1 MTAEKQPGSVG
12 AVAYRVEHVAFS
24 YGPCRGPARAATDG
38 WALRGLTCDVREGEI
53 LGIIGPNG
61 SGKSTL
67 LKLLGSIMPPQEG
80 TIRMHDRSLSSFSRQ
95 ELARI
100 VAYVPQQS
108 SVVFPFT
115 LAEFV
120 LMGRF
125 PHRQSASGVL
135 GWFGWETAEDL
146 RVAEQAMGAMEIL
159 HLTDRMIS
167 DVSGG
172 ERQRAFIAR
181 ALAQAPRVLLL
192 DEPTVFLD
200 LRHQVDICAILR
212 RLNREQGLTV
222 VLVSH
227 DLNLAS
233 QSCDRLLLLQ
243 EGALVRLGM
252 PSAVLQPEVIESV
265 YCCPVLIDRHPAS
278 GVPRVT
284 LP

>member
-1 MTAEKQPGSVG
+1 MTAATRSECETSM
-12 AVAYRVEHVAFS
+12 AYRVDGVSFS
-24 YGPCRGPARAATDG
+24 YGPRRELAGGGSEG
-38 WALRGLTCDVREGEI
+38 WALRGLTCEVREGEI
-53 LGIIGPNG
+53 FGIIGPNG

-67 LKLLGSIMPPQEG
+67 LKLLGALLPPHQG
-80 TIRMHDRSLSSFSRQ
+80 TIRLQDRPLDSFSRQ
-95 ELARI
+95 ELARL

-125 PHRQSASGVL
+125 PHRRTGGVL
-135 GWFGWETAEDL
+135 GGFGWETAEDL
-146 RVAEQAMGAMEIL
+146 RAAGQAMDAMEVL
-159 HLTDRMIS
+159 HLEGRAIS

-172 ERQRAFIAR
+172 ERQRAVIAR
-181 ALAQAPRVLLL
+181 ALAQAPSILLL

-200 LRHQVDICAILR
+200 LRHQVDICAIMR

-222 VLVSH
+222 VWVSH
-227 DLNLAS
+227 DLNLAA
-233 QSCDRLLLLQ
+233 QYCDRLLLLQ
-243 EGALVRLGM
+243 EGAMVRLGA

-265 YCCPVLIDRHPAS
+265 YRCPVLVDRHPAS

>member
-1 MTAEKQPGSVG
+1 MTAEKQSGKTD
-12 AVAYRVEHVAFS
+12 AVAYRVEGVAFS
-24 YGPCRGPARAATDG
+24 YGSRRGPAGADADG
-38 WALRGLTCDVREGEI
+38 WALRGLTCDVHEGEI

-67 LKLLGSIMPPQEG
+67 LKLLGSIMPPQQG
-80 TIRMHDRSLSSFSRQ
+80 TIRLQGRPLNSFARQ

-125 PHRQSASGVL
+125 PHRQSGGAL
-135 GWFGWETAEDL
+135 GWFGWETAEDM
-146 RVAEQAMGAMEIL
+146 RVAGQSMEAMEIL
-159 HLTDRMIS
+159 HLADRMIS

-181 ALAQAPRVLLL
+181 ALTQAPRVLLL

-243 EGALVRLGM
+243 EGALIRLGV

-265 YCCPVLIDRHPAS
+265 YRCPVLIDRHPAS